1 LRENV
6 KCINEALKQHDLSA
20 MHAARDT
27 AGVRCRDQ
35 AACGAEVAR
44 NARCAA
50 VDLPS
55 MKTTTA
61 L

>member
-1 LRENV
+1 V
-6 KCINEALKQHDLSA
+6 VNEALKQHDLSA